1 MNLRLVLAGVL
12 AAVAV
17 FIWMYVAHAML
28 PLGMTGIGTIQN
40 EQAVVDALKANIDK
54 DGMYVFPTAMAKG
67 ETNIEGPD
75 GLIIYHAQV
84 REMSPMM
91 LGSEFLL
98 EVVEMVIL
106 AFLLSQTTLMGFGPR
121 LGFATLA
128 GIMVAITTH
137 GSYHIW
143 FGFPADYTAAQI
155 LIETLAFMIGGA
167 VIALMLPKGMRAMG

>member
-1 MNLRLVLAGVL
+1 MHLRTILAGVL

-17 FIWMYVAHAML
+17 FIWMFVAHAML
-28 PLGMTGIGTIQN
+28 PLGMTGISEIKN
-40 EQAVVDALKANIDK
+40 EQAVVDTLKANIDQ
-54 DGMYVFPTAMAKG
+54 DGMYMFPMAMARG
-67 ETNIEGPD
+67 ETNVQGPEGM
-75 GLIIYHAQV
+75 IIYRQDIH
-84 REMSPMM
+84 EMSPMM

-143 FGFPADYTAAQI
+143 FGYPADYTAAQI
-155 LIETLAFMIGGA
+155 LMETVAFMVGGA
-167 VIALMLPKGMRAMG
+167 VIALMLPKSMRAMG